1 VGSEQGARI
10 VDHQSQAPSALL
22 FTPPNPCVAGVQPA
36 RGRTKNQNPQ
46 PLAFLVKDSIPD
58 LLPDGFDVFEI
69 VLGFKELL
77 GFSLFILPFH
87 RANDDG
93 F

>member
-1 VGSEQGARI
+1 
-10 VDHQSQAPSALL
+10 
-22 FTPPNPCVAGVQPA
+22 
-36 RGRTKNQNPQ
+36 
-46 PLAFLVKDSIPD
+46 LVKDSIPD